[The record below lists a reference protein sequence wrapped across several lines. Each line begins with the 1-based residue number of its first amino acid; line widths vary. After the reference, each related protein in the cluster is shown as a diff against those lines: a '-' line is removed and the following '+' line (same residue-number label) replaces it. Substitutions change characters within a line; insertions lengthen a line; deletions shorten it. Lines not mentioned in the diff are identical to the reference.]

1 MALINTPVVYGEKRR
16 VIFVVPKIVVVLLLL
31 THFGARL
38 VHCDEQ
44 IPFCKDLL
52 EKLEND
58 EKSWREN
65 CLETGVNDS
74 RRLGWKMVDSPCCEA
89 EKNYLRERRCK
100 HSQMCFYKG
109 KNLHKL

>member
-52 EKLEND
+52 QKLEND

-74 RRLGWKMVDSPCCEA
+74 RRLGGKMVDSPCCEA